1 LYNTGWSNA
10 GDLCIFK
17 NQFNSK
23 TMKMKKTMIIMLLA
37 IAGSFGTAS
46 AQMPAVM
53 VSDAAGW
60 HKIGEKTVDFK
71 MERDEISVIGSDRF
85 STIKFKVTEA
95 AIDLV
100 SLEITY
106 ESGDKQDVII
116 NQTIKTAG
124 ESRTIDLKGGSERS
138 IKKII
143 FVYKTLPNSKDE
155 KAHVEIWGLKIN
167 TVKK

>member
-1 LYNTGWSNA
+1 MTKL
-10 GDLCIFK
+10 
-17 NQFNSK
+17 
-23 TMKMKKTMIIMLLA
+23 MISMMIT
-37 IAGSFGTAS
+37 IALSFGIAS
-46 AQMPAVM
+46 AQSPAV
-53 VSDAAGW
+53 VISDAAGW

-95 AIDLV
+95 AIQLV

-106 ESGDKQDVII
+106 ESGDKQDVTI
-116 NQTIKTAG
+116 NQTIKTPG

-155 KAHVEIWGLKIN
+155 KAHVEIWGLKTN
-167 TVKK
+167 TVK